1 MAIQTAQGKENL
13 AVAYG
18 TNAAFGALYTTA
30 PGATAGTEPTGGT
43 PAYARKA
50 LTWAPGTVDGIVTA
64 TATFDVPSGA
74 TIVGVGVHTAAT
86 GGTYLDGSAVTSQAF
101 ASQGTYAVT
110 FTYTQS

>member
-30 PGATAGTEPTGGT
+30 PGASAGTEPTGGA

-64 TATFDVPSGA
+64 TATFDVPTGA
-74 TIVGVGVHTAAT
+74 TIVGVGVHTAVT
-86 GGTYLDGSAVTSQAF
+86 GGTYLDGAAVTSQAF

>member
-30 PGATAGTEPTGGT
+30 PGATAGTEPTGGA

-50 LTWAPGTVDGIVTA
+50 LTWAAGTVDGVVTA

-74 TIVGVGVHTAAT
+74 TIVGVGVHTALT
-86 GGTYLDGSAVTSQAF
+86 GGTYLDGASVTSQAF